1 MQVIS
6 TKNGIRKHLKKEC
19 DKLGSIS
26 KWAKKHGFG
35 RSYITE
41 VISGKY
47 DPTKSERLMKAL
59 KLFDAGLW
67 IGEDEEMPTKGE
79 IKKFLAELAE
89 KKKRL
94 GKMYDW
100 EDEKD

>member
-1 MQVIS
+1 MKVIS
-6 TKNGIRKHLKKEC
+6 TKKGIRNHLKLEC
-19 DKLGSIS
+19 EKLGGVA
-26 KWAKKHGFG
+26 KWAKKYGFG

-47 DPTKSERLMKAL
+47 DPTKSERLMEAL
-59 KLFDAGLW
+59 KLEDSGLY
-67 IGEDEEMPTKGE
+67 IEKGSKKPTKAE
-79 IKKFLAELAE
+79 IKKFLTELEE

-100 EDEKD
+100 EDED

>member
-1 MQVIS
+1 MKVIS
-6 TKNGIRKHLKKEC
+6 TKKGIRNHLKKEC
-19 DKLGSIS
+19 DKAGGVA
-26 KWAKKHGFG
+26 KWARKHGIG

-47 DPTKSERLMKAL
+47 DPTKSERLMEAL
-59 KLFDAGLW
+59 KLEDSGLY
-67 IGEDEEMPTKGE
+67 IEKGAKKPTKKE
-79 IKKFLAELAE
+79 IKEFLIALEE

-100 EDEKD
+100 EDED